1 MPSET
6 FPPAAPPSGGIA
18 GKPLHL
24 MSDEDFDEAFPENIR
39 NLSPCHWTPVDAA
52 RQAAQWLVT
61 EPGTRVL
68 DVGCGPGK
76 FCAIGAATTPGHFT
90 GVEQRGHL
98 CRTGRSMFRKYDI
111 PRAEIIQANIT
122 DVNFRDFDAFY
133 IFNPFEENVIESL
146 RIDEAVVLADTLYLA
161 YTKWVH
167 TQLSLLPEGTRVVTY
182 WGDCEEIPSCYRC
195 EETACKGQ
203 LRLWIK
209 GPVNLLQ
216 PRQAQSR
223 TLTGAMEMPLPHPHD
238 HRWIGE

>member
-1 MPSET
+1 MQSDILPAVTPS
-6 FPPAAPPSGGIA
+6 FRDIA
-18 GKPLHL
+18 GKSPHL
-24 MSDEDFDEAFPENIR
+24 LSDEDFDEAFPENIR
-39 NLSPCHWTPVDAA
+39 NLSPCHWTPVDAG
-52 RQAAQWLVT
+52 RRAAQWLVT
-61 EPGTRVL
+61 RPGTRVL

-76 FCAIGAATTPGHFT
+76 FCAIGAATTLGNFT

-98 CRTGRSMFRKYDI
+98 CRAGRSMFKKYGI
-111 PRAEIIQANIT
+111 PRAEIIQSNIT

-167 TQLSLLPEGTRVVTY
+167 TELSLLSEGTRVVTF

-209 GPVNLLQ
+209 GPVNPLQ
-216 PRQAQSR
+216 PGQAQSR
-223 TLTGAMEMPLPHPHD
+223 TPTGAMGTPNPHPQAR
-238 HRWIGE
+238 RWFCE